1 MNLHQLQLLYQ
12 SEEDRLLF
20 RASFTEGSQPL
31 AEVRAWLT
39 RRLVGKLWN
48 GIVQA
53 METQV
58 SLEKPQAVHAK
69 SEIVEMAYQA
79 SVNSNKQA
87 GNFSKPFQDGNHDG
101 AFGDE
106 PILVSTVHIGINAN
120 RPLTVNFC
128 PSKGAGFEIAFT
140 PQVLH
145 GFCALLQQVVK
156 TAEWELDLS
165 LLSTSPV
172 ADATRVLN

>member
-1 MNLHQLQLLYQ
+1 MNLHQLQLLYK
-12 SEEDRLLF
+12 SEQDRLLF
-20 RASFTEGSQPL
+20 RASFTEGTQPL
-31 AEVRAWLT
+31 SEVRAWLT
-39 RRLVGKLWN
+39 RRLVRKLWG
-48 GIVQA
+48 GIVQG

-69 SEIVEMAYQA
+69 AEMVEMAYEA
-79 SVNSNKQA
+79 SVSSNKQA
-87 GNFSKPFQDGNHDG
+87 GNFSKPFQDGHQDA

-120 RPLTVNFC
+120 RPLTINFC
-128 PSKGAGFEIAFT
+128 PGKGVGFEIAFT

-156 TAEWELDLS
+156 TAEWDLELKLPAS
-165 LLSTSPV
+165 APAT
-172 ADATRVLN
+172 DAPRVLN